1 MLREVG
7 GEGYVHYP
15 FVGDTINT
23 GSRLEGL
30 APAGGVLVGADTYA
44 RLPDGAIVEAQGG
57 LQVRGKDD
65 AVGAYVLLAV
75 P

>member
-1 MLREVG
+1 VG
-7 GEGYVHYP
+7 AALLP
-15 FVGDTINT
+15 
-23 GSRLEGL
+23 
-30 APAGGVLVGADTYA
+30 LVGLVSLLL
-44 RLPDGAIVEAQGG
+44 RSHLPDGAIVEAQGG